1 MQRNKPRGHN
11 SCERKQK
18 WHNLISS
25 PGCPSRSSLQI
36 WVSSSPVI
44 WEGEKVGGRQW
55 WTWGLNSVA
64 LSHDP
69 FWQWCDIAF
78 TATRNHRLSSIGP
91 FYHSFPHAS
100 SANTCDVFFSQGIRK
115 FVPRLFPHN
124 GREDIKQTKS
134 NWNDVISLGHVSRS
148 FLSFRFLMKVLV
160 GRTLA
165 WEFLLRWQC
174 HGTFS
179 LLILMECNFCL
190 LSPLTNMFCD
200 C

>member
-11 SCERKQK
+11 SCETKQK

-36 WVSSSPVI
+36 WVSPSPVI
-44 WEGEKVGGRQW
+44 WEGKKVDGRQW

-78 TATRNHRLSSIGP
+78 TATRNHRLFSIGP
-91 FYHSFPHAS
+91 SYHSFPHAS

-115 FVPRLFPHN
+115 FVPRLLPHN
-124 GREDIKQTKS
+124 GSEDIKQTKS
-134 NWNDVISLGHVSRS
+134 NWNDVISLGDGLKVISDLRIFNESAGREDTCLRISFEMTVSWDFPPS
-148 FLSFRFLMKVLV
+148 DSDGV
-160 GRTLA
+160 
-165 WEFLLRWQC
+165 
-174 HGTFS
+174 
-179 LLILMECNFCL
+179 
-190 LSPLTNMFCD
+190 
-200 C
+200 